1 MRSAP
6 SSARCASQPKRWSPS
21 PPRASSASPL
31 GDDAPRDFGDEDQAL
46 GEGEARIRAI
56 VAERAL
62 AAGTDTAEIDIESD
76 VMASIVEGQRMFIE
90 ARLVAI
96 ASGRPRI
103 AK

>member
-6 SSARCASQPKRWSPS
+6 SSARCASPPKRWSASPS
-21 PPRASSASPL
+21 RASSASPP
-31 GDDAPRDFGDEDQAL
+31 ATTQPRDFGDEDQAL
-46 GEGEARIRAI
+46 AEGEARIRAI

-62 AAGTDTAEIDIESD
+62 AAGTDTAEIDIERD